1 MRGRVGGRM
10 DEHRRWRADA
20 AQLRRRPEGGQ
31 NEAKMGFR
39 ILSEFSEF
47 CMFRSGPK
55 NKTIANPYII
65 SWRDPKIG
73 QKIQTKFGIQSVG
86 QGGHPGAQPSLRPP
100 AWRPDRSSRRPLTRP
115 SAQPLLRPPLPI
127 LARPSPSSPRPNLP
141 RPNLPRPNLRQCA
154 CLATPRL
161 EQGRR
166 TRSQLV
172 CGQ

>member
-65 SWRDPKIG
+65 SWRDPKIR
-73 QKIQTKFGIQSVG
+73 QKIRTKFGQKFGIQSVG

-141 RPNLPRPNLRQCA
+141 RPNLRQCA